1 MQRLFILLLCAS
13 LYCSCQDKKEY
24 PSALE
29 ITQDYYQA
37 LDNSDISQMA
47 ALLTDSLL
55 TRETE
60 YDYEQTF
67 SKSEYLEWM
76 RWDSVFNPT
85 YEVLSMASE
94 DSVVRATVAKIDAR
108 IRFLH
113 ITPIET
119 EQVFS
124 FDRGKITSIETTKYL
139 RFNDTLFV
147 QTRDSM
153 VAWIKQHHPELD
165 GYIFDQTLQ
174 GAQNYIKALK
184 LYSDEISDE

>member
-1 MQRLFILLLCAS
+1 MKRLAIIFLLALLFIA
-13 LYCSCQDKKEY
+13 CQDKKEY

-37 LDNSDISQMA
+37 LDNSDTSQMA
-47 ALLTDSLL
+47 GLLSDSLL

-94 DSVVRATVAKIDAR
+94 DSLVRATVAKLDSR
-108 IRFLH
+108 IEFLH

-119 EQVFS
+119 EQVFR
-124 FDRGKITSIETTKYL
+124 FDRGKITSIETTQYL

-174 GAQNYIKALK
+174 GAQNYVKALK
-184 LYSDEISDE
+184 LYAEAISND